1 MKLGNFDFQHHSDF
15 IGRVP
20 TLVDQFG
27 GISQADAAEVF
38 TSGRCMVEVEQPD
51 AHWAN
56 ISFGALAENAEMI
69 TGAVSAAGAGREGED
84 GLSGSSLELFEAVLL
99 GFWWG
104 WVGKDREAKHSLKHR
119 KNKRERQRERE
130 REREREWCVV
140 CGVWCVVC
148 GVTLRRLLT

>member
-27 GISQADAAEVF
+27 GISQAEAAEVF

-51 AHWAN
+51 AHRAN

-69 TGAVSAAGAGREGED
+69 TGAASATGAGREGED
-84 GLSGSSLELFEAVLL
+84 GLSGSSLELSEAVLL
-99 GFWWG
+99 
-104 WVGKDREAKHSLKHR
+104 VGVGGQRQGSKTQLETS
-119 KNKRERQRERE
+119 KNKRER
-130 REREREWCVV
+130 EWCDSSQAFNLELSRWQSAEIFV
-140 CGVWCVVC
+140 
-148 GVTLRRLLT
+148 

>member
-1 MKLGNFDFQHHSDF
+1 
-15 IGRVP
+15 
-20 TLVDQFG
+20 
-27 GISQADAAEVF
+27 
-38 TSGRCMVEVEQPD
+38 MVEVEQPD

-69 TGAVSAAGAGREGED
+69 TGAASATGAGREGED

-104 WVGKDREAKHSLKHR
+104 WVGKDKEAKHR
-119 KNKRERQRERE
+119 KNKRERER
-130 REREREWCVV
+130 
-140 CGVWCVVC
+140 

>member
-84 GLSGSSLELFEAVLL
+84 GRSGSSLELVGAVLL
-99 GFWWG
+99 GFL
-104 WVGKDREAKHSLKHR
+104 VCEQR
-119 KNKRERQRERE
+119 KGRKAQLETSKKQ
-130 REREREWCVV
+130 VKSS
-140 CGVWCVVC
+140 
-148 GVTLRRLLT
+148 GVTLRSAFDLELSRRQNAEIFV